1 MKNKQYFFY
10 FGPFNFTRVVC
21 KQHFQDDQIKILND
35 IFEKLGN
42 FEDSVN
48 RKITDSTFALNSRD
62 FLYLNYV
69 SVTND
74 IFIVEIKKNVH

>member
-1 MKNKQYFFY
+1 MIAIHFKKSQSLALQKRELCMKNEQYFFY

-42 FEDSVN
+42 FEDN
-48 RKITDSTFALNSRD
+48 K
-62 FLYLNYV
+62 
-69 SVTND
+69 
-74 IFIVEIKKNVH
+74 